1 MRYPTTHATSD
12 SHVKELIETHRLPLI
27 RFVLHLTQGEHH
39 TAEDIVQETII
50 RAWRSQDRLPDDEEG
65 IRRWLRTVAH
75 RLLIDHVRR
84 QKVRRSDL
92 SATIEGDQPGR
103 SDDVSSTVVAADCFR
118 QALSDLAFPQRQVID
133 EIFVHNR
140 TTREVADLLNIPI
153 GTVRSRQHYAI
164 QALRQAML
172 G

>member
-1 MRYPTTHATSD
+1 MRYPATHTKSD
-12 SHVKELIETHRLPLI
+12 TRMKELIETHRLPLI
-27 RFVLHLTQGEHH
+27 RFVLHLTRGEHH

-50 RAWRSQDRLPDDEEG
+50 RAWQSQDRLPDDAEG

-92 SATIEGDQPGR
+92 SDNIEGDQPGR
-103 SDDVSSTVVAADCFR
+103 SDDVSLTVVAADSFR
-118 QALSDLAFPQRQVID
+118 QALSELALPQRQVID
-133 EIFVHNR
+133 EIFVRNR

>member
-1 MRYPTTHATSD
+1 MRYPTTHANSD
-12 SHVKELIETHRLPLI
+12 TRMKELIEIHRLPLI

-50 RAWRSQDRLPDDEEG
+50 RAWQSQDRLPDDEEG

-92 SATIEGDQPGR
+92 SANVEGDQPSG
-103 SDDVSSTVVAADCFR
+103 SDDVSLTVVAADSFR
-118 QALSDLAFPQRQVID
+118 QALSDLALPQRQVIH
-133 EIFVHNR
+133 EIFVRNR

>member
-1 MRYPTTHATSD
+1 MRYPTTHAQSD
-12 SHVKELIETHRLPLI
+12 TRMKELIETHRLPLI

-39 TAEDIVQETII
+39 TTEDIVQETII
-50 RAWRSQDRLPDDEEG
+50 RAWQSQDRLPDDEEG

-92 SATIEGDQPGR
+92 SANVEGDQPTR
-103 SDDVSSTVVAADCFR
+103 SDDVSLTVVAADSFR
-118 QALSDLAFPQRQVID
+118 QALSDLALPQRQVID
-133 EIFVHNR
+133 EIFVRNR

-153 GTVRSRQHYAI
+153 GTVRSRQHYAL